1 MSSTFSKNTEKVLEN
16 ALRLAESFGHTYVG
30 SDHLLLALAEDK
42 NSRLAEMLA
51 RCDIDSEKI
60 KNVILYYSGCAVE
73 TKLTVAYT
81 TPMFRKHL
89 IDAMKIAERYQDCSI
104 TTEHIF
110 IAICEEKK
118 SLAFKILR
126 ELGIDLRKIVLLRR
140 KNK

>member
-1 MSSTFSKNTEKVLEN
+1 MSSKLSKSAEKALDN
-16 ALRLAESFGHTYVG
+16 ALCLAESCGHTYVG

-42 NSRLAEMLA
+42 DSRIAEMLA
-51 RCDIDSEKI
+51 RCDIDNEKI
-60 KNVILYYSGCAVE
+60 KNAILYYSGCADK
-73 TKLTVAYT
+73 TKLTTSHA

-89 IDAMKIAERYQDCSI
+89 TDAVKIAERYQDCSI

-118 SLAFKILR
+118 SLAFKILH

-140 KNK
+140 KK

>member
-89 IDAMKIAERYQDCSI
+89 IDAAKIAERYQDCSI

>member
-1 MSSTFSKNTEKVLEN
+1 MSSKLSKSAEKALDN
-16 ALRLAESFGHTYVG
+16 ALCLAESFGHTYVG

-42 NSRLAEMLA
+42 DSLIAEMLA
-51 RCDIDSEKI
+51 RCDIDNEKI
-60 KNVILYYSGCAVE
+60 KNAILYYSGCADK
-73 TKLTVAYT
+73 TKLTTSHT

-89 IDAMKIAERYQDCSI
+89 TDAVKIAERYQDCSI

>member
-60 KNVILYYSGCAVE
+60 KNVILYYYFINWIVKCAVFNSSFNSCFAFFNCHIC
-73 TKLTVAYT
+73 KAN
-81 TPMFRKHL
+81 H
-89 IDAMKIAERYQDCSI
+89 IIAWQTCIYI
-104 TTEHIF
+104 
-110 IAICEEKK
+110 
-118 SLAFKILR
+118 
-126 ELGIDLRKIVLLRR
+126 
-140 KNK
+140 